1 VAEDGASPGLG
12 EAARGTYQH
21 GVHIDDPTARRVIR
35 RRRWLHRITIGTLMA
50 ILGLAVLDGVDLID
64 AYGVDT
70 EVITAEASGVH
81 LAVTYPT
88 VARPALAAPFR
99 IEVSREGGFDDSVLV
114 AVKRSYL
121 ELWDLN
127 GIVPAPA
134 GETNDGDWVVW
145 EFDPPEGDA
154 LRVTYE
160 ARIEPGVQAP
170 REGSV
175 AFVSDGERAP
185 RVDFTTAVRP

>member
-1 VAEDGASPGLG
+1 VADGQEPARLAAAS
-12 EAARGTYQH
+12 RSTYEH
-21 GVHIDDPTARRVIR
+21 SVHIEDPTARRVIR
-35 RRRWLHRITIGTLMA
+35 RRRWLHRITIGTLVA
-50 ILGLAVLDGVDLID
+50 ILGLAALDGIDLID

-70 EVITAEASGVH
+70 AVVTAEADGAT

-99 IEVSREGGFDDSVLV
+99 IEVSQEGGFDDTVTV
-114 AVKRSYL
+114 AVSRGYL

-127 GIVPAPA
+127 GIIPAPA
-134 GETNDGDWVVW
+134 SETNDGDWVLW
-145 EFDPPEGDA
+145 EFDPPEGDV

-170 REGSV
+170 RDGSV
-175 AFVSDGERAP
+175 AFVADGARSP